1 MSQDAGRTRSPF
13 CRPHDPPDLKT
24 VVQGTLCHI
33 TPEAL
38 DALCAP
44 LPGPHAPVSG
54 SRQPAV
60 ARRALQARAVAAR
73 GGVRLCDGAPST
85 VDIMHLPGWALL
97 LERVGEV
104 AMHRLLRHLTLF
116 WPLPNDCML
125 QLTGPQ
131 LSQGVAPSFGP
142 QLSRP
147 CAVAGKRAARTP
159 PELDEPFGG
168 TAGDDAAGSSTG
180 RTKRPRLSSWRRR
193 KAKSAASEAALASSG
208 PAPAAPVAPA
218 AAVAAARKRPRTGN
232 GAANP
237 AATPGKGVAPGSEAA
252 TPASSSPG
260 PCSASSAS
268 ASAKAAKQLIRDIDA
283 TSGGA
288 P

>member
-1 MSQDAGRTRSPF
+1 MAIPWGPLVTSPTRPTGALRKRSRRMSEDSCAGRTGSPF

-44 LPGPHAPVSG
+44 LPGPHTPVSG

-131 LSQGVAPSFGP
+131 LSQGVAPSLGP

-147 CAVAGKRAARTP
+147 CAVAGKRAAPPERA
-159 PELDEPFGG
+159 PELDEPSGG
-168 TAGDDAAGSSTG
+168 TAGDDAAGSSAG

-193 KAKSAASEAALASSG
+193 KAKRAATEAALASSG
-208 PAPAAPVAPA
+208 PAAAVPIAPAAPVAPA
-218 AAVAAARKRPRTGN
+218 APIAPAAAVAAPAARKRARILS
-232 GAANP
+232 
-237 AATPGKGVAPGSEAA
+237 VV
-252 TPASSSPG
+252 
-260 PCSASSAS
+260 
-268 ASAKAAKQLIRDIDA
+268 
-283 TSGGA
+283 
-288 P
+288 

>member
-1 MSQDAGRTRSPF
+1 MSEDSCAGRTGSPF

-131 LSQGVAPSFGP
+131 LSQGVAPSLGP

-147 CAVAGKRAARTP
+147 CAVARKRAAPPELAPEPDEP
-159 PELDEPFGG
+159 PELDEPSGS
-168 TAGDDAAGSSTG
+168 TAGDDAAGSSAG
-180 RTKRPRLSSWRRR
+180 RTKRPRLSSW
-193 KAKSAASEAALASSG
+193 LACCICTKHYSS
-208 PAPAAPVAPA
+208 
-218 AAVAAARKRPRTGN
+218 
-232 GAANP
+232 
-237 AATPGKGVAPGSEAA
+237 
-252 TPASSSPG
+252 
-260 PCSASSAS
+260 
-268 ASAKAAKQLIRDIDA
+268 
-283 TSGGA
+283 
-288 P
+288 